1 MRRTTARMP
10 KKLII
15 ITLVCFIILACSPA
29 TELPGLLSQNQSMPQ
44 PASIYTEARVTR
56 IVDGDTI
63 HVDIGGE
70 VYKVRYIGINA
81 PEMNH
86 PEHGLE
92 PFAPEATARNR
103 DLVDGKAVRLEK
115 DVSETDRYGRLLR
128 YVWLDGVMVNEVL
141 VREGLARSVSYPPD
155 IKHQPL
161 LREAELEARASRR
174 GLWE

>member
-1 MRRTTARMP
+1 MP
-10 KKLII
+10 KKLIL
-15 ITLVCFIILACSPA
+15 ITLVCLIIAACSPA
-29 TELPGLLSQNQSMPQ
+29 AELPGLLSQNQPVPQ
-44 PASIYTEARVTR
+44 PASIYTEAWVTR

-81 PEMNH
+81 PEMDH
-86 PEHGLE
+86 PDRGVE
-92 PFAPEATARNR
+92 PFARDSTARNR
-103 DLVDGKAVRLEK
+103 ELVGGKTVRLEK

-141 VREGLARSVSYPPD
+141 VREGPARSVSYPPD
-155 IKHQPL
+155 VKYQPRL
-161 LREAELEARASRR
+161 EQAGREAKANRR